1 MLTSVRMVNSMS
13 KRYFTLKFSISRMF
27 ITESGKVYACGWG
40 ADGQTGLGTYENQGV
55 PAPVKGDITS
65 EKIVKVASTVDCVLA
80 LNGKCFINRSIFF
93 MNIILTSSTHFSYL
107 HKFIRALTQHNTLL
121 CICSNTFSLV

>member
-1 MLTSVRMVNSMS
+1 
-13 KRYFTLKFSISRMF
+13 MF

-80 LNGKCFINRSIFF
+80 LNGKCFINKSMFF
-93 MNIILTSSTHFSYL
+93 MNIILTTEQY
-107 HKFIRALTQHNTLL
+107 
-121 CICSNTFSLV
+121 TF